1 MNTRGLVNIIADK
14 TGQTKEQTEATVKA
28 TLETIRGVVASG
40 EPVRIPDFGI
50 LEVRHTSA
58 DRDESNPQ
66 AGDPI
71 SFVREIRFSPA
82 KAFQQEV
89 DTAL

>member
-1 MNTRGLVNIIADK
+1 MNTRGIVNIIAEK

-58 DRDESNPQ
+58 DRDERNLQ

-71 SFVREIRFSPA
+71 SYVREIRFSPA
-82 KAFQQEV
+82 KAFQQKV
-89 DTAL
+89 DAAL